1 MKESFGDSSRWL
13 PLTLV
18 AALLVLVGF
27 GGVTFLNAHARSVDA
42 QKQAEQI
49 QAARVAKEWKASMAT
64 AVAKKKAQDRQDAK
78 LKAAEKKAA
87 VRYKAE
93 ERAQEKAAARRRAA
107 RKAAAKQKAVQAAAH
122 QAAQV
127 AAVQAAKQAKVAKQ
141 QAVAQQAADAEAAAQ
156 QAAAKKAKGV
166 QAALIKAATEAA
178 AGAAEQ
184 EATVTLPL
192 TRTITGQVTEP
203 DVVGAL
209 MPRVGASPGES
220 TDDLSMYQ
228 LNRLQAYLAKV
239 NGGKTYPCP
248 RGSGGQ
254 YSDISR
260 GARVYVE
267 DRSRTAVA
275 TGSLTGGVLSKQGCT
290 FDFRVRVPD
299 LPFYR
304 INVTQRGQ
312 MVYSHRD
319 MARRGWRVWLRAL

>member
-1 MKESFGDSSRWL
+1 MKDSFGDSSRWL

-18 AALLVLVGF
+18 VVLLVLVGF
-27 GGVTFLNAHARSVDA
+27 GGVTFLNAHAHSVDA
-42 QKQAEQI
+42 QKQAERI

-64 AVAKKKAQDRQDAK
+64 AVAKKKAQDRQDAR

-87 VRYKAE
+87 QHYKAQ
-93 ERAQEKAAARRRAA
+93 ERAQERAAARRKAA
-107 RKAAAKQKAVQAAAH
+107 RKAAAKQKAAQAAAQ
-122 QAAQV
+122 QA
-127 AAVQAAKQAKVAKQ
+127 AAKQAKGAKVAKQ

-156 QAAAKKAKGV
+156 KAAAKKVRAA
-166 QAALIKAATEAA
+166 QAALIRAAAASA

-184 EATVTLPL
+184 QATATLPL
-192 TRTITGQVTEP
+192 TRRITGQVTEP
-203 DVVGAL
+203 DVLGAL
-209 MPRVGASPGES
+209 MPRVHAQPGES
-220 TDDLSMYQ
+220 TDNLSMYQ
-228 LNRLQAYLAKV
+228 LNRLEAYLAKV

-254 YSDISR
+254 YGDISR

-275 TGSLTGGVLSKQGCT
+275 TTSLTGGVLSKQGCT

-312 MVYSHRD
+312 MVYSHDD
-319 MARRGWRVWLRAL
+319 MARHGWQVWLRAL

>member
-18 AALLVLVGF
+18 AVLLVVVGF
-27 GGVTFLNAHARSVDA
+27 GGVTFLNSHARSVDA
-42 QKQAEQI
+42 QQQAEQV

-64 AVAKKKAQDRQDAK
+64 AVAKKKAQDRQDAR

-87 VRYKAE
+87 QRYKAQ
-93 ERAQEKAAARRRAA
+93 ERAAEKAAARKKAA
-107 RKAAAKQKAVQAAAH
+107 RKAAARRKAAHVAAH

-127 AAVQAAKQAKVAKQ
+127 AAVKAAKQAKL
-141 QAVAQQAADAEAAAQ
+141 QAVAQKAADAEAAAQ
-156 QAAAKKAKGV
+156 KTAAKKAEAAK
-166 QAALIKAATEAA
+166 AALIKAAQEAA
-178 AGAAEQ
+178 ASAVQG
-184 EATVTLPL
+184 EATATLPL

-209 MPRVGASPGES
+209 MPKVGGYPGES
-220 TDDLSMYQ
+220 TKDLSMYQ
-228 LNRLQAYLAKV
+228 LNRLESYLAKV
-239 NGGKTYPCP
+239 KGGKTYRCP

-254 YSDISR
+254 YGDISR
-260 GARVYVE
+260 GARVFVE

-312 MVYSHRD
+312 MVYSHDD
-319 MARRGWRVWLRAL
+319 MARHGWQVWLRAL

>member
-1 MKESFGDSSRWL
+1 MKDSFGDSSRWL

-18 AALLVLVGF
+18 VVLLALVGF

-64 AVAKKKAQDRQDAK
+64 AVAKKKAQDRQDAR
-78 LKAAEKKAA
+78 LKAAEKKATQH
-87 VRYKAE
+87 YKAQ
-93 ERAQEKAAARRRAA
+93 ERAQERAAARRKAARRAA
-107 RKAAAKQKAVQAAAH
+107 AEQKAAQAAA
-122 QAAQV
+122 QKAAQV
-127 AAVQAAKQAKVAKQ
+127 AAVKAAKQAKVAKQ
-141 QAVAQQAADAEAAAQ
+141 RAVAQQAADAEAAAQ
-156 QAAAKKAKGV
+156 KAAAKKVRAA
-166 QAALIKAATEAA
+166 QAALIRAAAASA

-184 EATVTLPL
+184 QATATLPL
-192 TRTITGQVTEP
+192 TRRITGQVTEP
-203 DVVGAL
+203 DVLGAL
-209 MPRVGASPGES
+209 MPRVHAQPGES
-220 TDDLSMYQ
+220 TDNLSMYQ
-228 LNRLQAYLAKV
+228 LNRLEAYLAKV

-254 YSDISR
+254 YGDISR

-275 TGSLTGGVLSKQGCT
+275 TTSLTGGVLSKQGCT

-312 MVYSHRD
+312 MVYSHDD
-319 MARRGWRVWLRAL
+319 MARHGWQVWLRAL